1 MVFEL
6 PGKAAGHNDA
16 VVTSRMRDLELPP
29 PKRNR
34 LTGE

>member
-1 MVFEL
+1 M
-6 PGKAAGHNDA
+6 AAGHNDA

-34 LTGE
+34 PTGE